1 MECEDALWK
10 DICGISVGQ
19 KDEVDQGAGINIQT
33 LQEVARYILTE
44 AMQFVGTDTWNYYYT
59 KKQGINIILE
69 KGPDHRVCEWYR
81 LTSKRETDD
90 YGF

>member
-1 MECEDALWK
+1 
-10 DICGISVGQ
+10 
-19 KDEVDQGAGINIQT
+19 
-33 LQEVARYILTE
+33 
-44 AMQFVGTDTWNYYYT
+44 MQFVGTDTWNYYYT

-81 LTSKRETDD
+81 LTTKRETDD